1 MELKDKIIVVTGGGS
16 GIGAGLC
23 RRFAEEGAKAIIVAD
38 IILSDAQSVAEEMG
52 GIAKAVDVSDEAQI
66 EKLIEEVEAEVG
78 PIDVFCS
85 NAGILVLDP
94 SHAASS
100 SNEDWDRIWQIN
112 VMAHVYAARHMIPR
126 MLERGGGY
134 LVNTASAAGLLSQI
148 GSSPYSVTK
157 HAAVGFAES
166 LSIAHGN
173 DGIRVS
179 VVCPQA
185 VRSKM
190 TEGSEGGGVAGGD
203 GMLEPADLAETTVQ
217 GMREERF
224 LILPHPEVEEYMKR
238 KTSDYDR
245 WLKGMRRWRDQ
256 FIKS

>member
-23 RRFAEEGAKAIIVAD
+23 RRFAEEGAKAIVVAD
-38 IILSDAQSVAEEMG
+38 IVLADAQSVAEEMG
-52 GIAKAVDVSDEAQI
+52 GIAKAVDVSDEAQVQ
-66 EKLIEEVEAEVG
+66 KLIEDVEAEVG

-112 VMAHVYAARHMIPR
+112 VMAHVYAARHLIPR
-126 MLERGGGY
+126 MLERGSGY

-166 LSIAHGN
+166 LSIAHG
-173 DGIRVS
+173 DQGIRVS

-190 TEGSEGGGVAGGD
+190 TAGSEGGGVAGGD
-203 GMLEPADLAETTVQ
+203 GMLEPEDLAETTVQ

-224 LILPHPEVEEYMKR
+224 LILPHPQVEEYMKR

-245 WLKGMRRWRDQ
+245 WIKGMRRWRDQ
-256 FIKS
+256 FVK